1 MRIAVLDDYQQVA
14 LELADWSALGPQAS
28 VSVFSDTLADEEA
41 LAERLR
47 PFEVIC
53 AMRERTPFPASLLK
67 RLPNL
72 KLLVSTGHRNAS
84 IDVAAAKAQGV
95 TVCGTDSSAHAT
107 AELATTLLLALSRRL
122 LPQALSMREGGW
134 QVGLGRDL
142 KGARLGIIGLGRLGS
157 RIARTAQVLEMEV
170 QAWSQNLTA
179 ERCAELGVDFCES
192 LPALLES
199 SDFITIHTRL
209 SDRTRGLLN
218 AEAFAR
224 MKPDAALINSSR
236 GEIVERQAL
245 LDWLARNP
253 EASAA
258 LDVYEV
264 EPLPADDPLRGH
276 PQLLLTP
283 HVGYVSRENYR
294 TFYSQTVENIRAW
307 LAGAPIRLMD

>member
-1 MRIAVLDDYQQVA
+1 MKIAVLDDYQQVS
-14 LELADWSALGPQAS
+14 LDLADWTALDPKAS
-28 VSVFSDTLADEEA
+28 VTVFTDTITGDDA
-41 LAERLR
+41 LVERLE

-95 TVCGTDSSAHAT
+95 VVCGTDSSAHAT
-107 AELATTLLLALSRRL
+107 AELATALLLGLSRKL
-122 LPQALSMREGGW
+122 LPQALSLREGGW

-179 ERCAELGVDFCES
+179 ERCAEAGVSHCATLG
-192 LPALLES
+192 ALLES

-209 SDRTRGLLN
+209 SDRTRGLLDTK
-218 AEAFAR
+218 AFSR
-224 MKPDAALINSSR
+224 MKPDAALINTSR
-236 GEIVERQAL
+236 GEIVEREAL
-245 LDWLARNP
+245 LDWLKKNP
-253 EASAA
+253 AASAA
-258 LDVYEV
+258 LDVYAT
-264 EPLPADDPLRGH
+264 EPLPADDPLRRH

-283 HVGYVSRENYR
+283 HVGYVSRENYT

-307 LAGAPIRLMD
+307 VVGAPIRLMD

>member
-1 MRIAVLDDYQQVA
+1 MRIAVLDDYQEVSLQ
-14 LELADWSALGPQAS
+14 LADWSALDPQAK
-28 VSVFSDTLADEEA
+28 VTVFSDTITGEDA
-41 LAERLR
+41 LAERLE

-53 AMRERTPFPASLLK
+53 AMRERTPFPATLLR

-157 RIARTAQVLEMEV
+157 RIAKTAQVLEMEV

-179 ERCAELGVDFCES
+179 ERCAEAGVDFCAS

-258 LDVYEV
+258 LDVYET

-283 HVGYVSRENYR
+283 HVGYVSRENYT
-294 TFYSQTVENIRAW
+294 TFYTQTVENIRAW
-307 LAGAPIRLMD
+307 LAGKPIRLMD

>member
-1 MRIAVLDDYQQVA
+1 MKIAVLDDYQQVS
-14 LELADWSALGPQAS
+14 LDLADWSALDPKAS
-28 VSVFSDTLADEEA
+28 VTVFTDTITGDDPLV
-41 LAERLR
+41 ERLE

-95 TVCGTDSSAHAT
+95 VVCGTDSSAHAT
-107 AELATTLLLALSRRL
+107 AELATTLLLGLSRKL

-170 QAWSQNLTA
+170 QAWSRNLTA
-179 ERCAELGVDFCES
+179 ERCAEAGVSHCATLEV
-192 LPALLES
+192 LLES

-209 SDRTRGLLN
+209 SDRTRGLLD
-218 AEAFAR
+218 ARAFSR
-224 MKPDAALINSSR
+224 MKPDAALINTSR
-236 GEIVERQAL
+236 GEIVEREAL
-245 LDWLARNP
+245 LDWLKKNP
-253 EASAA
+253 AASAA
-258 LDVYEV
+258 LDVYAT

-283 HVGYVSRENYR
+283 HAGYVSRENYT

-307 LAGAPIRLMD
+307 IAGEPIRLMD